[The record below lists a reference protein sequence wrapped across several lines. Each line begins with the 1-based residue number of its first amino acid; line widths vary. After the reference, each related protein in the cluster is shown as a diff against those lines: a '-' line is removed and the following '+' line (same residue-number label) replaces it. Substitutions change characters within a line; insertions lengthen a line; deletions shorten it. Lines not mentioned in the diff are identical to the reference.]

1 MRKIFHKLHLW
12 LSLPFGL
19 IIFLICFSGAMLV
32 FEKEVTEAVN
42 HDIIFVEKVGT
53 QKLPVDRLAGSVSAT
68 LTDGVTVTGVTIHA
82 DPQRAYQ
89 VNLSKPKRASVYV
102 DQYTGEIKGKSER
115 LPFFTTMFRLHR
127 WLLDSR
133 PSGDGIFWGKVV
145 VGVSVIMFVLALIT
159 GIVLWWP
166 KTIKSLGNRLKITM
180 RKGWG
185 RFWYDLHV
193 AGGFYAL
200 ILLLAMSLTG
210 LTWSFRWY
218 RTGFYKV
225 FGVEMVQGVHAS
237 GHGHGNGAKQ
247 GKKDVPEIDMN
258 QWQLVADNLVQTNKN
273 YSQIR
278 ISDGNAT
285 VSFGKLGNQRAADR
299 YKFDAQT
306 GEITD
311 VEYYADAPTRSKI
324 GGWIYSVH
332 VGSWGGLFT
341 RILAF
346 LASLFGASLPLTGY
360 YLWIKRKFLKK

>member
-1 MRKIFHKLHLW
+1 MRKIFQKLHLW
-12 LSLPFGL
+12 LALPFGV
-19 IIFLICFSGAMLV
+19 IIFLVCFSGAMLV
-32 FEKEVTEAVN
+32 FEKEVTETVN

-53 QKLPVDRLAGSVSAT
+53 QKLPIDQLAGSVSAT
-68 LTDGVTVTGVTIHA
+68 LTEGVTVTGVTIHA

-89 VNLSKPKRASVYV
+89 VNLSRPKRASVYV
-102 DQYTGEIKGKSER
+102 DPYTGEIKGKSER
-115 LPFFTTMFRLHR
+115 LPFFNTMFRLHR
-127 WLLDSR
+127 WMLDSR
-133 PSGDGIFWGKVV
+133 PNGDGIFWGKVV

-166 KTIKSLGNRLKITM
+166 KTIKSLKNRLKITM
-180 RKGWG
+180 SKGWR

-210 LTWSFRWY
+210 LTWSFGWY
-218 RTGFYKV
+218 RTAFYKV
-225 FGVEMVQGVHAS
+225 FGVEMTQGAHAS
-237 GHGHGNGAKQ
+237 HGHGAKQ
-247 GKKDVPEIDMN
+247 GKKEIPEIDMG
-258 QWQLVADNLVQTNKN
+258 QWQPVADHLAQINKE

-278 ISDGNAT
+278 ISDGSAA
-285 VSFGKLGNQRAADR
+285 VSFGRLGNQRAADK
-299 YKFDAQT
+299 YKFDAHT

-332 VGSWGGLFT
+332 VGSWGGMVT

-346 LASLFGASLPLTGY
+346 LASLFGASLPITGY